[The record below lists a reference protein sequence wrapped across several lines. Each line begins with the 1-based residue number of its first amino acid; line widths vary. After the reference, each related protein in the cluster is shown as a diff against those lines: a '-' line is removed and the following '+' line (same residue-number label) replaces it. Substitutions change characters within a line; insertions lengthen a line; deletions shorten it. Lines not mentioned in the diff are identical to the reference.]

1 MLFATATALYMHMY
15 AHSKRDMHNIM
26 GLQHL
31 YMEAVYYGS
40 YGNVVHK
47 LSSRSGNSEGN

>member
-1 MLFATATALYMHMY
+1 MHMY

-40 YGNVVHK
+40 YGSYGNVVHK